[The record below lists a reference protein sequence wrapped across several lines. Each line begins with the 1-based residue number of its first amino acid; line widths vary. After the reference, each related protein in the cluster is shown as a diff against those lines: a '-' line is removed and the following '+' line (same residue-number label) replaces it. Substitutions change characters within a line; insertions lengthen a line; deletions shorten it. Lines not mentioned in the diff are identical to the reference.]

1 MTNKQLKNLAKEIAK
16 LELKMQK
23 TEDIQERANIEA
35 EMTKLASGLDLNDLI
50 FLDHCIQK
58 KLLD

>member
-1 MTNKQLKNLAKEIAK
+1 MNNKELKNLAKKIAK

-23 TEDIQERANIEA
+23 TKDIQERANIEA
-35 EMTKLASGLDLNDLI
+35 EMVKLSSGLNLNDLI
-50 FLDHCIQK
+50 FLDECIQK